1 MLYRPLYT
9 TTIHDGSFAG
19 QGPFSK
25 AACCKC
31 VCCREAS
38 FTVAFHKERLS
49 GLTAAHPT
57 LEASGT
63 AWVQVPKMATTSGK
77 LIHNLRSH
85 PSECWT
91 MTPKALRMTWAVPA
105 KLHTPSITS
114 AAFHPPHRRVNY
126 WLARKQAPRLLPG
139 AGRPGHSLLITAVV
153 ISDSN
158 WQHREL
164 NYHPLREACSMRQTR
179 GLLSCLCCRA
189 IINFKLISLVSLKWL
204 LKI

>member
-1 MLYRPLYT
+1 MMVHLLARGHFQKQQAGSVCVAGRRAGRSKPHCGLPQRKALRA
-9 TTIHDGSFAG
+9 DSCSSNSGSFWNRMG
-19 QGPFSK
+19 TGSK
-25 AACCKC
+25 
-31 VCCREAS
+31 EGNDQWE
-38 FTVAFHKERLS
+38 T
-49 GLTAAHPT
+49 
-57 LEASGT
+57 
-63 AWVQVPKMATTSGK
+63 

-91 MTPKALRMTWAVPA
+91 TTPKALRMTWAVPA
-105 KLHTPSITS
+105 KLHTPRITS
-114 AAFHPPHRRVNY
+114 AAFHPLHRRVNY

-164 NYHPLREACSMRQTR
+164 NYHPLREACSVRQTR